1 MKYLLE
7 KIQDICNE
15 LNNKD
20 EIAIIKRYGNDSKRL
35 TFVISCKIFADIYYT
50 IQSKINYSDEN

>member
-15 LNNKD
+15 LNDKD
-20 EIAIIKRYGNDSKRL
+20 EIAIIKKYGNDSKRL
-35 TFVISCKIFADIYYT
+35 TFVVSCKIFANIYCL
-50 IQSKINYSDEN
+50 IQNELNYGDGN